1 MAESA
6 KQELRT
12 EGTKCILLVFK
23 MVFAHELLKF
33 HEYVLQERGRTVSQA
48 HAGVVCPAPL
58 QEMGT
63 RRAIGGQQERG
74 PKAPDPPITTAAC
87 RHAWGGLS
95 HPLQQ
100 ECVFGCKFLPAV
112 KSEKTLISAP
122 CPLPLV
128 PPAGNDTFTRVSSMY
143 QFPVP
148 SLLGHMEYIVV

>member
-6 KQELRT
+6 KQALRT

-23 MVFAHELLKF
+23 IVFAHELLKF
-33 HEYVLQERGRTVSQA
+33 HEYVLQERVRTVSQA
-48 HAGVVCPAPL
+48 HAGEVCPAPL

-100 ECVFGCKFLPAV
+100 ECVFGCKFPPSPRSPQLGMIHLPELAQCTSSPFLHFWGIWNILW
-112 KSEKTLISAP
+112 SEGNIS
-122 CPLPLV
+122 
-128 PPAGNDTFTRVSSMY
+128 
-143 QFPVP
+143 
-148 SLLGHMEYIVV
+148 